1 MKKFVTVVIATV
13 LALVLS
19 TTFEHTSKAAEMSQ
33 QPVLPEKEV
42 AFDMDL
48 NEPQEQKV
56 FDDNG
61 KYVGTL
67 GIIPEETKDEFST
80 MGTYPV
86 PVGTTTFKIYWNTGV
101 VNLSYRIKVNRPK
114 PKKVIS
120 YSKITKAWDEWHFV
134 TPPFTVQDD
143 ELKITK
149 AQETSK
155 AAATARYRLKYG
167 ILGQGSIH
175 YDLKSKVSKHYL
187 YTSVSS
193 FG

>member
-19 TTFEHTSKAAEMSQ
+19 TTFENTSKAAEMPQ

-42 AFDMDL
+42 AFDMDSTK
-48 NEPQEQKV
+48 PQEQKIY
-56 FDDNG
+56 DDNG
-61 KYVGTL
+61 KYVGTM
-67 GIIPEETKDEFST
+67 GIIPEKTEDEFST

-101 VNLSYRIKVNRPK
+101 INLSYRIKVSRPK

-134 TPPFTVQDD
+134 APPFTVQGDD
-143 ELKITK
+143 LKITR

-155 AAATARYRLKYG
+155 ASASARYRVKYG
-167 ILGQGSIH
+167 VLGQGSIN
-175 YDLKSKVSKHYL
+175 YDLKSRVSKHYL

>member
-13 LALVLS
+13 LALLLS
-19 TTFEHTSKAAEMSQ
+19 TPFEQTSKAEELPQ
-33 QPVLPEKEV
+33 QSYLPEKEV
-42 AFDMDL
+42 AFDMDVTD
-48 NEPQEQKV
+48 PQEQKV

-61 KYVGTL
+61 NYVGTM
-67 GIIPEETKDEFST
+67 GIIPEKTEDGLDT
-80 MGTYPV
+80 MGTTPV

-143 ELKITK
+143 ELKITNP
-149 AQETSK
+149 QEKSK
-155 AAATARYRLKYG
+155 SPATARYRLKYG

-175 YDLKSKVSKHYL
+175 YDLRSKVSKHYL

>member
-1 MKKFVTVVIATV
+1 MKKFVTVMIATV
-13 LALVLS
+13 LALLLS
-19 TTFEHTSKAAEMSQ
+19 TSFEQTSKAEEMPQ
-33 QPVLPEKEV
+33 QTKLPEQEV
-42 AFDMDL
+42 AFDLDSTK
-48 NEPQEQKV
+48 PQEQKV

-61 KYVGTL
+61 NYVGTM
-67 GIIPEETKDEFST
+67 GIIPEETKDEFDT

-86 PVGTTTFKIYWNTGV
+86 PVGTTTFKIYWNTAV

-120 YSKITKAWDEWHFV
+120 YSKITKAWDEWHLV
-134 TPPFTVQDD
+134 IPPFTVQDD
-143 ELKITK
+143 ELKITR

-155 AAATARYRLKYG
+155 ASASARYRLKYG
-167 ILGQGSIH
+167 VLGQGSIH
-175 YDLKSKVSKHYL
+175 YDLKSRVSKHYL